1 MANRDRVILMS
12 QMAVY
17 DKRYGEA
24 DKAIYSYF
32 RRDYIY
38 RKNMLIRLC
47 VALGALFLLAMY
59 WLYQIFVYGIDIHQL
74 DIQQSVTDSVL
85 FLLAI
90 MAFYTC
96 VGTIQGTFQYYQVQK
111 RMDKYLAMTKKLDRI
126 PDKSEVDKPTKYT
139 RQNEQDRRDMDKR
152 DRDKYKMPPKNDTRL
167 TYKRPYTR

>member
-1 MANRDRVILMS
+1 MANKERIILMS

-17 DKRYGEA
+17 DKRYGDA

-38 RKNMLIRLC
+38 RKNMLIRFC
-47 VALGALFLLAMY
+47 VAMGSLFLLGLY
-59 WLYQIFVYGIDIHQL
+59 WLYQIFVYGIDLQTL

-96 VGTIQGTFQYYQVQK
+96 VGTIQGTFQYHQVQK
-111 RMDKYLAMTKKLDRI
+111 RMDKYLAMTKQLDRI
-126 PDKSEVDKPTKYT
+126 SQGKKRPAKPDDDDEPDNTKLTY
-139 RQNEQDRRDMDKR
+139 RKR
-152 DRDKYKMPPKNDTRL
+152 PDTRF
-167 TYKRPYTR
+167 